1 MDSKLKILI
10 SDDDKEFCAR
20 CTATLRGCGFDT
32 SIAPKDG
39 HLMLE
44 MIKDYQ
50 PDVVLTDVFMQKA
63 LIETDDGYLK
73 FVLNNKNPSREVSGV
88 LKGLYLHLEQLSEAY
103 PSNVKV
109 TVTEV

>member
-1 MDSKLKILI
+1 
-10 SDDDKEFCAR
+10 
-20 CTATLRGCGFDT
+20 
-32 SIAPKDG
+32 
-39 HLMLE
+39 
-44 MIKDYQ
+44 MIKTIFFQNGGQFIGFESKGHANYAKANEDDIVCAYHSGSCALAANI
-50 PDVVLTDVFMQKA
+50 LTDVFMQKA

-88 LKGLYLHLEQLSEAY
+88 LKGLYLHLEQLSKAY